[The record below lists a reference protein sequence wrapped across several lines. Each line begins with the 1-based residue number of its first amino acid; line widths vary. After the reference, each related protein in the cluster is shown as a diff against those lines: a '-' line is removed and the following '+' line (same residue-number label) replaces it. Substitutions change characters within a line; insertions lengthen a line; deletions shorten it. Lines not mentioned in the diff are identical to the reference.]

1 MRLTS
6 KPQARRPATTGSRR
20 PVGLTGT
27 SGGAGDDL
35 LTFLQLAAHH
45 FGRRTVRDAE
55 PHRDGLGLAVG
66 TDDPEPARRRAAPTF
81 ASGKLVVLRLLLRR
95 EDLANA
101 HAHSLADALAFALAL
116 LLREPGA
123 PQRDHLLAHV
133 VEDRIDLRLLVGGEI
148 ERLDESLAHL
158 LRAAGAATL
167 ATTTGWSAAAR
178 RRPAARMTARWRRVT
193 GFAGGAEAKRGVGD
207 LQHVG
212 LLGDD
217 ELDVGGHAREKL
229 AIRIRDGDDDRVG
242 DDVLDDLP
250 RLADLHHLAAKCLV
264 RERVHR
270 EGVRAVEVN
279 PADVGLVHA
288 RL

>member
-55 PHRDGLGLAVG
+55 PHRDGLELAVG
-66 TDDPEPARRRAAPTF
+66 TDDPEPARRRAPSF
-81 ASGKLVVLRLLLRR
+81 AAGKLVVLRLLLRR
-95 EDLANA
+95 EGLANA
-101 HAHSLADALAFALAL
+101 RAHSLADALAFALAL

-158 LRAAGAATL
+158 LRAAGAA
-167 ATTTGWSAAAR
+167 
-178 RRPAARMTARWRRVT
+178 P
-193 GFAGGAEAKRGVGD
+193 
-207 LQHVG
+207 
-212 LLGDD
+212 
-217 ELDVGGHAREKL
+217 
-229 AIRIRDGDDDRVG
+229 
-242 DDVLDDLP
+242 
-250 RLADLHHLAAKCLV
+250 
-264 RERVHR
+264 
-270 EGVRAVEVN
+270 
-279 PADVGLVHA
+279 
-288 RL
+288 

>member
-35 LTFLQLAAHH
+35 LTFLQLA
-45 FGRRTVRDAE
+45 
-55 PHRDGLGLAVG
+55 
-66 TDDPEPARRRAAPTF
+66 
-81 ASGKLVVLRLLLRR
+81 
-95 EDLANA
+95 
-101 HAHSLADALAFALAL
+101 
-116 LLREPGA
+116 A

-193 GFAGGAEAKRGVGD
+193 GFAGGAEAK
-207 LQHVG
+207 
-212 LLGDD
+212 
-217 ELDVGGHAREKL
+217 
-229 AIRIRDGDDDRVG
+229 
-242 DDVLDDLP
+242 
-250 RLADLHHLAAKCLV
+250 
-264 RERVHR
+264 
-270 EGVRAVEVN
+270 
-279 PADVGLVHA
+279 
-288 RL
+288 